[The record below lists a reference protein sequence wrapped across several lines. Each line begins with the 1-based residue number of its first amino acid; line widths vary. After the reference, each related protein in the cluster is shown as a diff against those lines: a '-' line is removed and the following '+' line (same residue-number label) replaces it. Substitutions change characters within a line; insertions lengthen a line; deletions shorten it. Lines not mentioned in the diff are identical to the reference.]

1 MLTVDDEPR
10 PGDTLPRMATSS
22 ASLDRSPKK
31 NWVENAGGLPPY
43 IRKIARAIHEKRG
56 IPLSQAIP
64 FAIGR
69 IKRWAAG
76 GDNVTAE
83 TKAKAAAAIAAWERL
98 KGKAGKLT
106 EAATIDENL
115 GIPTPLL
122 LRWVDELDQADALV
136 EARREPRRLPDGTF
150 APLGTG
156 SILAGG
162 HGQGTSRRTLAT
174 NVRARPAPPPR
185 KGPAPSGATNA
196 SRGIFE
202 KYDDDGLRVALADPQ
217 LTGRNRR
224 QAERVATSRG
234 ISLPE
239 SGHAALSG
247 FTVDKGSITHEA
259 TDADGNAI
267 RIRKESTGAWVVE
280 VQKDGRWLPNRFTR
294 DDAGRKAAEKHFLA
308 RAKGGA
314 KGAAR
319 EQGTRTNVGGAR
331 KLVEAGAAGAGAP
344 ARMTASTTGRARA
357 GAIAARKRPA
367 APSSG
372 GKFDESKHPRGGK
385 GSTAGGKFIAKGSSG
400 SEVRAVQRRLGARV
414 DGDFGSMTEAA
425 VKRFQQKHGLTVD
438 GIIGRQTVAA
448 LRGRKDAKRVK
459 VGGLST
465 ADRDFLSGH
474 VRGKGR
480 RRRST
485 SGRANATSSS
495 TKTTTTSTTPGGRT
509 KTTTTVVEAV
519 AAPALLERV
528 RALELGETARLADG
542 GAVKHHG
549 SEDGRELWTVGRPTS
564 YGEGVSWGE
573 QYRTPGEAVGA
584 ALTRSAGSSDPAS
597 LGGATRFGTS
607 ARVTVN
613 GTPAR
618 FYGVTPDGLPA
629 VTYDG
634 SRGDPVTVTW
644 PEIAPAPRLLDY

>member
-1 MLTVDDEPR
+1 
-10 PGDTLPRMATSS
+10 MATSS

-76 GDNVTAE
+76 GDNVTAA
-83 TKAKAAAAIAAWERL
+83 TQAKAAAAIAAWERL

-136 EARREPRRLPDGTF
+136 EARRHPRRLPDGTF

-162 HGQGTSRRTLAT
+162 HDQMAGGEGTIVGLVQQDGMAKVRVRT
-174 NVRARPAPPPR
+174 ARGEFLVDPD
-185 KGPAPSGATNA
+185 S
-196 SRGIFE
+196 
-202 KYDDDGLRVALADPQ
+202 LRPV
-217 LTGRNRR
+217 T
-224 QAERVATSRG
+224 
-234 ISLPE
+234 
-239 SGHAALSG
+239 
-247 FTVDKGSITHEA
+247 K
-259 TDADGNAI
+259 
-267 RIRKESTGAWVVE
+267 
-280 VQKDGRWLPNRFTR
+280 
-294 DDAGRKAAEKHFLA
+294 
-308 RAKGGA
+308 
-314 KGAAR
+314 
-319 EQGTRTNVGGAR
+319 R
-331 KLVEAGAAGAGAP
+331 KLVEAGAAGSGAP
-344 ARMTASTTGRARA
+344 ARMTASRTGRARA
-357 GAIAARKRPA
+357 GAVAARKRPA
-367 APSSG
+367 ATSTG
-372 GKFDESKHPRGGK
+372 GSDFESKHPRGGK
-385 GSTAGGKFIAKGSSG
+385 GSTAGGKFVAKGSSG

-414 DGDFGSMTEAA
+414 DGEFGAMTEAA

-438 GIIGRQTVAA
+438 GVIGRQTVAA

-459 VGGLST
+459 IGGLSK

-519 AAPALLERV
+519 AAPALLARV
-528 RALELGETARLADG
+528 RALELGEVARLADG
-542 GAVKHHG
+542 GAVKHHA
-549 SEDGRELWTVGRPTS
+549 SDDGRELWTVGRPTS

-613 GTPAR
+613 GMPAR

-634 SRGDPVTVTW
+634 ARGEPVTVTW